1 MMTVLAANPTG
12 TAAAPR
18 IERIA
23 FADLGGAEH
32 GWLSAR
38 HHFSFAEYHDPA
50 RMGVGPLRV
59 WNDDTI
65 QPDSGFPMHPH
76 RDMEIITYVR
86 EGAITHEDHL
96 GNRGRTEAGDV
107 QVMSAGR
114 GIRHS
119 EWNHETTPTTLFQIW
134 IVPSARGLTPG
145 WAQRRFPREER
156 QGRLV
161 ALASG
166 RPQDAGGEALPIHQ
180 DAALLGGTLA
190 PGERLDQPLG
200 AARQGYLVVSRG
212 GLAVNGV
219 DLATRDAAHLVGLDM
234 LSITAGP
241 DGAELLLADLP

>member
-1 MMTVLAANPTG
+1 MTTLAMQTPTG
-12 TAAAPR
+12 APSPT

-23 FADLGGAEH
+23 FDDLGRAEH

-38 HHFSFAEYHDPA
+38 HHFSFAEYHEPA

-65 QPDSGFPMHPH
+65 QPGSGFPMHPH

-107 QVMSAGR
+107 QVMTAGR
-114 GIRHS
+114 GIMHS
-119 EWNHETTPTTLFQIW
+119 EWNHEATPTTLFQIW
-134 IVPSARGLTPG
+134 IVPAERRLTPG
-145 WAQRRFPREER
+145 WAQRRFPKADR

-166 RPQDAGGEALPIHQ
+166 RPQDAGGEALTIHQ

-190 PGERLDQPLG
+190 AGERITQPLG
-200 AARQGYLVVSRG
+200 ATRQGYLVVSRG
-212 GLAVNGV
+212 AVTVNGV
-219 DLATRDAAHLVGLDM
+219 ALNTRDAARIAGTQTLEV
-234 LSITAGP
+234 TAGP
-241 DGAELLLADLP
+241 EGAELLLADLP